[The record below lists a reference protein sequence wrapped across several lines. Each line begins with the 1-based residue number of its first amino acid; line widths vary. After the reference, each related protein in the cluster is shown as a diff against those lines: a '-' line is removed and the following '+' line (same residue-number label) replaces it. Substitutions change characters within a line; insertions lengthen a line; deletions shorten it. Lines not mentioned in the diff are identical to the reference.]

1 MSKIIIKSGSLIKDF
16 ALVDN
21 SHTIKEIADGIAEM
35 IEKLFVGGIKEAKF
49 EFDFKVV
56 EEGEGDE

>member
-1 MSKIIIKSGSLIKDF
+1 MIIKSAHMIKEF
-16 ALVDN
+16 AMVDD

-35 IEKLFVGGIKEAKF
+35 IKKLFVKGIKEAKF

-56 EEGEGDE
+56 EEEESDE